1 MKLKIMKFKISAE
14 PDIYFVQSNLS
25 KISESVG
32 YDNVEMNKLKTIISE
47 LAYNILKYAK
57 TGFIVI
63 EQFEERGEIGVIVKA
78 EDQGPGIPNIEEAL
92 KDNYSSSGTLGLGL
106 PGIKRMADYI
116 KINSTINVGTEVIV
130 KFWKK

>member
-57 TGFIVI
+57 TGFLVV
-63 EQFEERGEIGVIVKA
+63 EHFEERGEIGVIVKA
-78 EDQGPGIPNIEEAL
+78 QDKGPGIPNIEEAL